1 MKQLLLLFSLIL
13 VVVNGARFH
22 RRQEEN
28 QNLQPEYQTAE
39 NISYGQYDANKLD
52 VYYDNNSLN
61 TLKPVIIYIHG
72 GYWCEGDKQEDA
84 AIGTLIQDQSYVA
97 VLPNYRLYPVATSID
112 DMVEDIYNVFSWVKN
127 NIASYG
133 GDIKKVSLVGFN
145 AGAHIGSLTVLKSY
159 FKMVVNGIK
168 LSKLISFKHLILY
181 NSPYSFDKFERLEF
195 DINKMRETALSD
207 PSLAYLENYAN
218 AKEGLFLNQSGYDEV
233 ELLEDLKDYSIYNI
247 GTDKITFIECDNDSY
262 YPIGSSH
269 DMMEEIKRVVDD
281 IIIGKQVY
289 PGNYNY
295 IIQGVKDNDP
305 EAVNI
310 FLTLIKSTYE

>member
-233 ELLEDLKDYSIYNI
+233 ELLEDLEDLSIYNI
-247 GTDKITFIECDNDSY
+247 GTDKVTFVECDKDTN
-262 YPIGSSH
+262 YPIGSSLE
-269 DMMEEIKRVVDD
+269 MMEEIKRVVDD
-281 IIIGKQVY
+281 IEIVKKVY
-289 PGNYNY
+289 PGEFDYV
-295 IIQGVKDNDP
+295 IQGVKNNDP
-305 EAVNI
+305 ETTNI
-310 FLTLIKSTYE
+310 FLKLMNSIY